1 MDNYFYYSDG
11 WKLTKVKLDGSDKQI
26 LANSAFHV
34 NVTGEYIYYTNNGHQ
49 DGFIYKMKTDGSEKK
64 KLNNDHASQIV
75 VSGDSIYYTSYYNKL
90 IRVDLEGKSKK
101 KLLTGKFINELNIDG
116 DWIYFNFNQKLY
128 KMKTDG
134 TELTQL
140 SSDDP
145 RYINVSGDW
154 IYYSDFSKKQ
164 NLVRIK
170 KDGTNREEIN
180 QIKSWYI
187 SIVDNN
193 LFFHDMSKIVKIDI
207 NSIEIND
214 YEK

>member
-1 MDNYFYYSDG
+1 
-11 WKLTKVKLDGSDKQI
+11 
-26 LANSAFHV
+26 
-34 NVTGEYIYYTNNGHQ
+34 
-49 DGFIYKMKTDGSEKK
+49 
-64 KLNNDHASQIV
+64 
-75 VSGDSIYYTSYYNKL
+75 
-90 IRVDLEGKSKK
+90 
-101 KLLTGKFINELNIDG
+101 
-116 DWIYFNFNQKLY
+116 
-128 KMKTDG
+128 MKTDG

>member
-1 MDNYFYYSDG
+1 M
-11 WKLTKVKLDGSDKQI
+11 
-26 LANSAFHV
+26 
-34 NVTGEYIYYTNNGHQ
+34 
-49 DGFIYKMKTDGSEKK
+49 
-64 KLNNDHASQIV
+64 
-75 VSGDSIYYTSYYNKL
+75 
-90 IRVDLEGKSKK
+90 EGKSKK